1 MRMLKNRNRQR
12 RSFRSLFKPPSDMAA
27 VFTRGAIRGQLTKTG
42 AALHATLG
50 GHQCILPR
58 ALPLS
63 SSRPPVSPAA
73 GGAFRCM
80 TTSGAAIADEEYQ
93 GDRLTENE
101 ARPKSEVDAAIIF
114 DNVWAALVAKYG
126 EEGLNFPQGAEAH
139 RGPICIAFSHFESQ
153 WVSLVRLYDTPF
165 VLDLQTFFGC
175 RAPQG
180 RQGRHD

>member
-1 MRMLKNRNRQR
+1 
-12 RSFRSLFKPPSDMAA
+12 MAA
-27 VFTRGAIRGQLTKTG
+27 LLTRGAIRGQLAKAGTALQ
-42 AALHATLG
+42 AALG

-63 SSRPPVSPAA
+63 SSRLPVSPAA

-80 TTSGAAIADEEYQ
+80 TTSGAASASADEEYN
-93 GDRLTENE
+93 GERLTDNE

-139 RGPICIAFSHFESQ
+139 RGPI
-153 WVSLVRLYDTPF
+153 
-165 VLDLQTFFGC
+165 
-175 RAPQG
+175 
-180 RQGRHD
+180 